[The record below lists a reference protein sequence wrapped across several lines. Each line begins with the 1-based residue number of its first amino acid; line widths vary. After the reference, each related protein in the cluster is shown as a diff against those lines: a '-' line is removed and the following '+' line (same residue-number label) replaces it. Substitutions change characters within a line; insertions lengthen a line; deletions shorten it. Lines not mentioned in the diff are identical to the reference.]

1 MAMAKKPEA
10 DVVTAAATSPAADV
24 DVDAPPPPCAHPEHR
39 LGTHG
44 GLRKHQR
51 VCLNCGEV
59 VLVRRRRKS

>member
-1 MAMAKKPEA
+1 MAMAKKPE
-10 DVVTAAATSPAADV
+10 PDV
-24 DVDAPPPPCAHPEHR
+24 DVVAPPPPCLHPEHR

>member
-1 MAMAKKPEA
+1 MTKKPAGETMT
-10 DVVTAAATSPAADV
+10 VPPATDV
-24 DVDAPPPPCAHPEHR
+24 DDIDLDAPPPPCAHPEHR

-59 VLVRRRRKS
+59 VLKK